1 MINRRTFLAYSG
13 GTALTLFLVGGN
25 GIPQAV
31 GQVAGGSLDPAGV
44 PQFLTPLLVPPV
56 MPTHGRLTAKGGRN
70 ADYYEISMRQFRQ
83 QILPDG
89 LPQTT
94 VWGYG
99 PARAPRRGT
108 AVHHAPSL
116 TIEAKWETPV
126 RIKWV
131 NDLVADDGT
140 YLPHLLPVDP
150 TLHWANPGR
159 VLDDQGRARTDTR
172 PSYAGKTYVKPA
184 EFTDPATQYTDYRGP
199 VPIVTHVHGAMG
211 IGDES
216 DGYPRRGTSR
226 WRAICLS
233 IMRRSVTGMTSTRR
247 PMRRNSARPGDR
259 AMRSRT
265 TPISTGPPRSGIT
278 TTP

>member
-131 NDLVADDGT
+131 NDLVADDGP
-140 YLPHLLPVDP
+140 YLPHLLPVHP
-150 TLHWANPGR
+150 PLH
-159 VLDDQGRARTDTR
+159 
-172 PSYAGKTYVKPA
+172 PSLL
-184 EFTDPATQYTDYRGP
+184 
-199 VPIVTHVHGAMG
+199 H
-211 IGDES
+211 
-216 DGYPRRGTSR
+216 
-226 WRAICLS
+226 
-233 IMRRSVTGMTSTRR
+233 
-247 PMRRNSARPGDR
+247 
-259 AMRSRT
+259 
-265 TPISTGPPRSGIT
+265 ISGPPRTYLISVAVLCLT
-278 TTP
+278 KNNTRQQCSSHTPRLES

>member
-116 TIEAKWETPV
+116 TIEADQGRPV
-126 RIKWV
+126 RVKWI
-131 NDLVADDGT
+131 NRLVDDQGR

-159 VLDDQGRARTDTR
+159 RPGPDGVAGTDLR
-172 PSYAGKTYVKPA
+172 PDFTGLTYRPPD
-184 EFTDPATQYTDYRGP
+184 EFSDPATEYTDYLGP
-199 VPIVTHVHGAMG
+199 VGRLDRVGVGSMH
-211 IGDES
+211 
-216 DGYPRRGTSR
+216 
-226 WRAICLS
+226 WL
-233 IMRRSVTGMTSTRR
+233 
-247 PMRRNSARPGDR
+247 AR
-259 AMRSRT
+259 
-265 TPISTGPPRSGIT
+265 
-278 TTP
+278 